1 MSLLEALKVDME
13 EVKDLVQ
20 NVEQEEKPSK
30 TVNLD
35 SFKRLQDKVKSH
47 GDLLT
52 RWKNREGIVTV
63 MVRSLS
69 LLAIQITQ

>member
-1 MSLLEALKVDME
+1 MSLLEALRTDIE

-30 TVNLD
+30 TVNLE

-52 RWKNREGIVTV
+52 RLKNREG
-63 MVRSLS
+63 
-69 LLAIQITQ
+69 